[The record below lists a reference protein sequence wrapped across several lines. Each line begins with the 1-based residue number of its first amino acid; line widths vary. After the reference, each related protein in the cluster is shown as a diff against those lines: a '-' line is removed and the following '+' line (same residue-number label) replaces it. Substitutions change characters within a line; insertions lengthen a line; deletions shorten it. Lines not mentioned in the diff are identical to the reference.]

1 MSEENFAADAYKY
14 IVEYAKLAYEKDL
27 RRQDSII
34 QQASHMQTA
43 FSFMTAALF
52 MAATLLVEHCSLL
65 SNWFYLYTFGSV
77 TFVLLASLF
86 AATMAQNRKKSEAFA
101 NAEDFRHL
109 VEDDFENFLS
119 EEQRMKHLAQ
129 TYEKVQKDL
138 CTRNDNALVWIKISM
153 WAFYLALGLIGI
165 FFTAAMLKIL

>member
-1 MSEENFAADAYKY
+1 MNEENFAANAYKY

-52 MAATLLVEHCSLL
+52 MVATLLVENCSLF
-65 SNWFYLYTFGSV
+65 SNCFYLYTFASI
-77 TFVLLASLF
+77 TFVLLFSLF
-86 AATMAQNRKKSEAFA
+86 AATMAQNHKKSEAFG
-101 NAEDFRHL
+101 NAEDFRRL
-109 VEDDFENFLS
+109 VEENFENFRS

-138 CTRNDNALVWIKISM
+138 CKRNDSALVWIKISM
-153 WAFYLALGLIGI
+153 GTFYFALGLIAV